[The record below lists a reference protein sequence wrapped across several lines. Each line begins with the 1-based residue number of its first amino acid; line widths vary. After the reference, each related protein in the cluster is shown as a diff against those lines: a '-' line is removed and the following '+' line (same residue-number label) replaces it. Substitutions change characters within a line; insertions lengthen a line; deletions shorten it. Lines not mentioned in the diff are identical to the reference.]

1 MHKCISYLNRQQQQQ
16 QQQHGPHQQQQDV
29 NHIFTT
35 SGRHANWKIYQAALP
50 ALLTLISLSF
60 SLSLSVPALAAPLA
74 AAEQCLL
81 TVTSPRAICQVAPFA
96 LKVVRHDAAHAFY
109 RSPLDSIAR
118 NRNRNRNSH
127 NQSRQL
133 VCSSAEHKRAQYRM
147 PNSQTKYQIT
157 KLSIYCYG

>member
-16 QQQHGPHQQQQDV
+16 HGPHQQQQDI

-50 ALLTLISLSF
+50 ALLTLI

-133 VCSSAEHKRAQYRM
+133 VCSSAEHKRAQYCM

-157 KLSIYCYG
+157 KLSIYSYG

>member
-16 QQQHGPHQQQQDV
+16 QHGNTVRTNNNKTLTTFLQRQAGTLTERYIRQHYPHCS
-29 NHIFTT
+29 HL
-35 SGRHANWKIYQAALP
+35 Y
-50 ALLTLISLSF
+50 
-60 SLSLSVPALAAPLA
+60 LSLSVPALTAPLA

-133 VCSSAEHKRAQYRM
+133 VCSSAEHKRAQYCM
-147 PNSQTKYQIT
+147 PNSQTKY
-157 KLSIYCYG
+157 